1 VAGNGTEAGPRLTRR
16 GRETRE
22 RIVAAAAELIFERGV
37 AETTLEDIRAAA
49 GVSGSQVYHYFAD
62 KQALVRA
69 VIDHQADT
77 ILETQGTHLDHLDT
91 MPGLRAWRDLLV
103 GHQRTLE
110 CRGGCPLGT
119 LGAELA
125 EIDDVARMAVARGF
139 GRWEARIRDGLRAM
153 HARGDLPAS
162 SDPDDLALATLAA
175 LQGGLLL
182 AQVQRDP
189 RPLAVALDA
198 MIDRIQALSETASR
212 NAGVALQQLRPPRLP
227 RRYLEVEFD
236 VVGHRRGRN
245 RTQARA
251 QPVRKIVNR
260 TGDATRT
267 CIRLKPHAG

>member
-1 VAGNGTEAGPRLTRR
+1 
-16 GRETRE
+16 
-22 RIVAAAAELIFERGV
+22 V

-69 VIDHQADT
+69 VIDHQADAV
-77 ILETQGTHLDHLDT
+77 LDAQGTHLDHLDT
-91 MPGLRAWRDLLV
+91 VGGLRAWRDLLV

-139 GRWEARIRDGLRAM
+139 GRWEAGIRAGLRAM
-153 HARGDLPAS
+153 HDRGELPADA
-162 SDPDDLALATLAA
+162 DPDDLALATLAA

-189 RPLAVALDA
+189 RPLEVALDA
-198 MIDRIQALSETASR
+198 MIDRIQALTEAAATGA
-212 NAGVALQQLRPPRLP
+212 
-227 RRYLEVEFD
+227 
-236 VVGHRRGRN
+236 
-245 RTQARA
+245 AR
-251 QPVRKIVNR
+251 
-260 TGDATRT
+260 
-267 CIRLKPHAG
+267 

>member
-1 VAGNGTEAGPRLTRR
+1 MTGNGAGDQRRLTSR

-22 RIVAAAAELIFERGV
+22 RILAAAAELIFDRGV

-69 VIDHQADT
+69 VIDHQADAV
-77 ILETQGTHLDHLDT
+77 LAAQGTYLDHLDT
-91 MPGLRAWRDLLV
+91 VGGLRAWRDLLV

-153 HARGDLPAS
+153 RDRGELPVGA
-162 SDPDDLALATLAA
+162 DPDDLALATLAA

-198 MIDRIQALSETASR
+198 MIDRIEALTEIAA
-212 NAGVALQQLRPPRLP
+212 AGA
-227 RRYLEVEFD
+227 
-236 VVGHRRGRN
+236 
-245 RTQARA
+245 AR
-251 QPVRKIVNR
+251 
-260 TGDATRT
+260 
-267 CIRLKPHAG
+267 